1 MTIALDLLT
10 LERVAR
16 LICDIDGP
24 YERTGAQIERFLHRV
39 RWPGAP
45 QYDGSPRVSWLTEV
59 LNVGANDAAALDR
72 LLCRICDP
80 LEYDEGLAAAE
91 PVAQELNRILV
102 PEQLTVTYVSG
113 RPVLGQLTQMTDT
126 PLFGQPP
133 DLRVRVERLTKD
145 SKGIDVLL
153 ARADEAAICQNSGA
167 FALAIIG
174 IGSFVEGLLHVVV
187 TEHDDD
193 VRRNG
198 LVGRGGRRVPA
209 ERAGLHLLLDYAHR
223 RKWVQTDAKD
233 FMEKVRD
240 YRNFVHPRHQIQYGL
255 VPDLDTVR
263 MCWAPVHA
271 LLNDLESALLSQV
284 PAPIAA
290 QPLT

>member
-1 MTIALDLLT
+1 MVALDLLT

-24 YERTGAQIERFLHRV
+24 YERTGSQVERFLHRV
-39 RWPGAP
+39 RWPGDP
-45 QYDGSPRVSWLTEV
+45 QYDGSPRIPWLTEV
-59 LNVGANDAAALDR
+59 LGSHANDAAALDR

-80 LEYDEGLAAAE
+80 LEYDGGAEAAE
-91 PVAQELNRILV
+91 PIAQELNRILA
-102 PEQLTVTYVSG
+102 PEQLTITYVGG
-113 RPVLGQLTQMTDT
+113 RPVLGQLSQTGEI
-126 PLFGQPP
+126 PLYGPP
-133 DLRVRVERLTKD
+133 ADLHERVRRLTAD
-145 SKGIDVLL
+145 SKAVDILM
-153 ARADEAAICQNSGA
+153 ARADEASICQANGA
-167 FALAIIG
+167 YALAIIG
-174 IGSFVEGLLHVVV
+174 IGSFVEGLLHAVV
-187 TEHDDD
+187 TDRDET
-193 VRRNG
+193 VRSSG

-240 YRNFVHPRHQIQYGL
+240 YRNFVHPRHQIEYGL

-271 LLNDLESALLSQV
+271 LLNDLESA
-284 PAPIAA
+284 P
-290 QPLT
+290 

>member
-1 MTIALDLLT
+1 MLTLDLLT

-24 YERTGAQIERFLHRV
+24 YERTGSRVERFLHRV
-39 RWPGAP
+39 RWPGDP
-45 QYDGSPRVSWLTEV
+45 QYDGSPRIPWLTEV
-59 LNVGANDAAALDR
+59 LNAHVIDAAALDR

-80 LEYDEGLAAAE
+80 LEYDDGFEAAE
-91 PVAQELNRILV
+91 PVAQELNRILA
-102 PEQLTVTYVSG
+102 PERLTVTYVSG
-113 RPVLGQLTQMTDT
+113 RPVLGQLNQTGDT
-126 PLFGQPP
+126 PLYGPPP
-133 DLRVRVERLTKD
+133 DLQDRVQRLTAD
-145 SKGIDVLL
+145 GNGVDVLM
-153 ARADEAAICQNSGA
+153 ARADEASICQNNGA

-174 IGSFVEGLLHVVV
+174 IGSFVEGLLYIVV
-187 TEHDDD
+187 TEHDED

-198 LVGRGGRRVPA
+198 LVGRGGRRIPA

-240 YRNFVHPRHQIQYGL
+240 YRNFVHPRHQIEYGL

-271 LLNDLESALLSQV
+271 LLNDLESALLPQIPV
-284 PAPIAA
+284 PIAT
-290 QPLT
+290 QPTV